1 MTLKDPL
8 GREAEPTRTAKRL
21 KEKSLLKEEW
31 GPSRMAIELLKWR
44 SKVENMECEWES
56 DKARFTSM

>member
-21 KEKSLLKEEW
+21 TEKDEKKRK
-31 GPSRMAIELLKWR
+31 P
-44 SKVENMECEWES
+44 C
-56 DKARFTSM
+56 